1 MNITDISILSLPMRS
16 KFRSVS
22 TREIAIFKGV
32 RWSEFSP
39 FVEYPDAEAAAW
51 LKAALSWANDPL
63 PPLKR
68 TTIPTNATLPAVTP
82 EQVAEVLNNFGK
94 FRSVKIK
101 VGEAGQS
108 RAEDLARIR
117 RVFELYPSVSVR
129 LDANGA
135 LSPAEALA
143 MCEELQGES
152 IEYFE
157 QPVATIQ
164 DMRQLR
170 LELARRGIGIKIA
183 ADELIRKAND
193 PYLVAKEDAADIA
206 VLKVQPL
213 GGIEP
218 SLRIAKE
225 IGLDC
230 VVSSAIE
237 SSIGLSH
244 GLYLAGAM
252 PELKFDCGLATASLL
267 AGDVTHRSLVAIDG
281 EIEIRDVEP
290 DSDLI
295 EKYSA
300 PKERADWWLRRMER
314 CFSLLEA

>member
-1 MNITDISILSLPMRS
+1 MKITDISILSLPMRS
-16 KFRSVS
+16 KFRSIS

-39 FVEYPDAEAAAW
+39 FVEYPDAEAATW
-51 LKAALSWANDPL
+51 LRAALSWANDPL
-63 PPLKR
+63 PSLER
-68 TTIPTNATLPAVTP
+68 TTIPTNATLPAVAP
-82 EQVAEVLNNFGK
+82 EQVAEVLDSFGN

-101 VGEAGQS
+101 VGETGQS
-108 RAEDLARIR
+108 RAEDVARIR
-117 RVFELYPSVSVR
+117 KVFELYPGVTVR

-135 LSPAEALA
+135 LSPAESLA
-143 MCEELQGES
+143 MCEELQGTS

-157 QPVATIQ
+157 QPVATIEA
-164 DMRQLR
+164 MRELR
-170 LELARRGIGIKIA
+170 LELAKRGIEIKIA
-183 ADELIRKAND
+183 ADELIRRATD

-218 SLRIAKE
+218 SLKIAKE
-225 IGLDC
+225 IGIDC

-244 GLYLAGAM
+244 GLYLAGAL
-252 PELKFDCGLATASLL
+252 PNLKYDCGLATASLL

-281 EIEIRDVEP
+281 EIKIRDVEP

-295 EKYSA
+295 EKYSVS
-300 PKERADWWLRRMER
+300 KERANWWFRRIER